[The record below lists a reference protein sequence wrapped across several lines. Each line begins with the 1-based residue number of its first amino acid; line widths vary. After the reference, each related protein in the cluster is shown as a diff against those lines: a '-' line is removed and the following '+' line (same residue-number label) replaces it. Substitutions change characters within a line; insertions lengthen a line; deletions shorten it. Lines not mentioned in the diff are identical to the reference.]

1 MKLLSLYEAVN
12 EILSRLDFSRLY
24 PHFNKYRY
32 ALYNHTEICLD
43 GKIMP
48 YDQRFLANTSILYE
62 GNYIAIW
69 NIEPEQQ
76 ASLDVELLAY
86 GIVHEMFHCF
96 QLQQGEER
104 FPDDLKLLVCPSDP
118 AHYAAKYQENQYLV
132 DAFSG
137 CKIESLVRFSE
148 IRNARLAGCG
158 DLTEELK
165 AETIEGVAEYVG
177 LKALKVINEE
187 KYRKITLDYVDK
199 LQNDLDLLFDTRR
212 ISYYTGTLFC
222 LTLEMLGLPVRNEFH
237 GLPVYRQNIPFPAS
251 PALSHKAPFPSEA
264 ATPDTALLT
273 ELTRRF
279 RAMEYR
285 RKDILSTHMA
295 QSTYVEYPACICGY
309 DPMNMFR
316 VENLLYCSHFVFLQ
330 NGAETIKKDGPIL
343 LALKGDSDREIAG
356 YYELSQ

>member
-1 MKLLSLYEAVN
+1 MNLLSLYETVD

-24 PHFNKYRY
+24 PQFNKYKF
-32 ALYNHTEICLD
+32 ALYNRTEICLD

-62 GNYIAIW
+62 GEYIAIW
-69 NIEPEQQ
+69 NIDPEQQ
-76 ASLDVELLAY
+76 TALDTELLAY

-96 QLQQGEER
+96 QQEQGEDR

-132 DAFSG
+132 DAFCGSDR
-137 CKIESLVRFSE
+137 ESLVRFSE
-148 IRNARLAGCG
+148 IRNSRLAGYCG
-158 DLTEELK
+158 LMEELK

-177 LKALKVINEE
+177 LKALKTINKE
-187 KYRKITLDYVDK
+187 KYRSITLDYVNK
-199 LQNDLDLLFDTRR
+199 LKNDLDLLFDVRR

-222 LTLEMLGLPVRNEFH
+222 LTLEMLGLPVRNDFH
-237 GLPVYRQNIPFPAS
+237 GLPVYRQNIPFPAF
-251 PALSHKAPFPSEA
+251 PALRHKVPFSSKAAAPN
-264 ATPDTALLT
+264 TTLLT

-279 RAMEYR
+279 HVMTDR
-285 RKDILSTHMA
+285 RKTILSTHMA
-295 QSTYVEYPACICGY
+295 QSTYVEYPAFICGY

-330 NGAETIKKDGPIL
+330 KGAETIKKDGPIL
-343 LALKGDSDREIAG
+343 LMLKGDSDREIAG